1 MSDLSSYM
9 RQCPLV
15 AILRGVTPLEVDGV
29 ADILAAAGFCIMEIP
44 LNSPNALVSI
54 ERLARRFDQQILVGA
69 GTVLEVG
76 SVARVAAAGGR
87 LIVAPNADAD
97 VVMEAKRMRL
107 SAVPGVFTPT
117 EAFSMIKAGADAL
130 KLFPAEAASPS
141 VLRAMRTVLPAG
153 TAVLPVGGIR
163 PESLEAWWQAGAAG
177 FGLGSALYTPSG
189 TLDQIQANA
198 QAFLKALA

>member
-15 AILRGVTPLEVDGV
+15 AILRGVTPQEVDGV
-29 ADILAAAGFCIMEIP
+29 ADILATAGFCIMEIP